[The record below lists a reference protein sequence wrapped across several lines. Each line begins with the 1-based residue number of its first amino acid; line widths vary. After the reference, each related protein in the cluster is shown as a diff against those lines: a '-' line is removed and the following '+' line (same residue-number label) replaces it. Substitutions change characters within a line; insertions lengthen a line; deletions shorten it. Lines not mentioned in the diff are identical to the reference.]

1 MARGAVWQRAD
12 RLLIHRKPHEP
23 TSLWILEDA
32 GMSFADPGSYRLEK
46 LTLEH
51 WEELLCGEGFLVGEF
66 LWDEDWRTDFL
77 MDLPPIP
84 RN

>member
-1 MARGAVWQRAD
+1 
-12 RLLIHRKPHEP
+12 
-23 TSLWILEDA
+23 
-32 GMSFADPGSYRLEK
+32 MSFADPESYRLEK

-51 WEELLCGEGFLVGEF
+51 WEEVLCGEGFLVGES

-77 MDLPPIP
+77 MDLPPIL